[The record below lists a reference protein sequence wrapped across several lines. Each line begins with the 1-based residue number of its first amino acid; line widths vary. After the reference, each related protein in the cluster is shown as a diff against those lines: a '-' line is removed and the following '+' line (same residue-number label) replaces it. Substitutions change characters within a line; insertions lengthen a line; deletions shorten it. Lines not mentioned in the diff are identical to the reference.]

1 MTSIVRTR
9 NGTPHPFSGIVE
21 QLPGRLELVAPNLW
35 DIDFALLGLELRIEL
50 KIFLTIDDQAC
61 KCWSETNWFG
71 CFKAIDDLSDP
82 QLISV
87 TCCPSSNKLQAQL
100 TMMASSGESG

>member
-9 NGTPHPFSGIVE
+9 NGTSHPFSGIVE
-21 QLPGRLELVAPNLW
+21 QLPGRLKRVAPNLW
-35 DIDFALLGLELRIEL
+35 DIDFALLGLELQIEM
-50 KIFLTIDDQAC
+50 KIFSTIDDQVC

-100 TMMASSGESG
+100 ALMASSPQNS